1 MWVIAVSDNRRLLD
15 PCEVS
20 TRRFGR
26 GGHKLRASVTVT
38 LAMAV
43 AMLLSGCSVF
53 SRGFLAPGGSVAQ
66 AERHEFLFVSAV
78 MLLVI
83 GPVILLA
90 PLIAWHYRLANTKSA
105 FRPQWGF
112 SWVLEGLIWIPPS
125 IIVIILAFFLVHRT
139 EQLDPYRPISSS
151 LPPLQV
157 DVVSLDWKWLFIYPE
172 EHIASVN
179 QLILPAGRPVHMRL
193 TSGTVMQSLLMPR
206 LAGQIYAMVGMVT
219 QLNLAIAQPG
229 TYLGENAQYN
239 GDGFVR
245 QKFQVVGVT
254 PADFD
259 RWVASIQQ
267 KPKALD
273 DQAYHDLSRET
284 VLPQP
289 ISFGTVEPG
298 IFMKIVHQVIPP
310 GYMAQHEDAKSHG

>member
-1 MWVIAVSDNRRLLD
+1 MTISDDGRRLRARLKLLK
-15 PCEVS
+15 
-20 TRRFGR
+20 RRFDHGTR
-26 GGHKLRASVTVT
+26 KLRMRLR
-38 LAMAV
+38 LALTMAG
-43 AMLLSGCSVF
+43 ALLLSGCSVL
-53 SRGFLAPGGSVAQ
+53 SHGFLAPGGPVAH
-66 AERHEFLFVSAV
+66 AERHEFLVVSAV

-112 SWVLEGLIWIPPS
+112 SWILEGLIWVPPT
-125 IIVIILAFFLVHRT
+125 IIVVILAVFLVHRT
-139 EQLDPYRPISSS
+139 AQLDPYRLIPSP
-151 LPPLQV
+151 LPPLPV

-172 EHIASVN
+172 LRIASVN
-179 QLILPAGRPVHMRL
+179 QLIVPAGRTVHMRL

-206 LAGQIYAMVGMVT
+206 LAGQIYAMAGMVT
-219 QLNLAIAQPG
+219 QLNIEISQPG
-229 TYLGENAQYN
+229 IYWGENTQYD

-245 QKFQVVGVT
+245 QKFQVMGVT

-259 RWVASIQQ
+259 RWVASVQ
-267 KPKALD
+267 KTPLSLD
-273 DQAYHDLSRET
+273 DKAYHDLSRES

-298 IFMKIVHQVIPP
+298 IFTKIVHQVIPP
-310 GYMAQHEDAKSHG
+310 GYLAQHEEAKSHG